1 MSSSDLHSYNP
12 EQLKRDPAVNGGRS
26 YRQCAITVM
35 DTIADPS
42 ISFDDKGIS
51 NYYHDYKKLEQEAM
65 IGSAENE
72 KLLESMINA
81 IKEEGKG
88 KKYDCV
94 TGVSGGV
101 DSSYTVLMAKRWGLR
116 PLIVHFDNGWNSEIA
131 VKNINNIIQKT
142 GFDLFTIVVNWEEF
156 RDLQLAYI
164 KSGVVDWEVPTDH
177 AIAATWYK
185 LAKKYDVKT
194 VLSGNNIVTEAV
206 MPPKWNYNKSDY
218 VNLQNIH
225 KQFGS
230 TPLKTFP
237 IYGFWQQHYM
247 KYVKGVK
254 YLKPLNLTKFNKQ
267 EAKDEIKKEF
277 GWVDY
282 GGKHYESVYTKF
294 YQAYVLPVKFH
305 IDKRKPHL
313 SNLILS
319 GQMTKEAAVR
329 ELEQPLYNE
338 TELAQEKEY
347 VLKKLGLSKEEFDRI
362 LKSPPVPH
370 EQYGVQ
376 PFITQQ
382 FPLLKLLK
390 PFKRLFK

>member
-1 MSSSDLHSYNP
+1 MSMSGLHPYDPEKLKTDLTI
-12 EQLKRDPAVNGGRS
+12 NGGRP
-26 YRQCAITVM
+26 YQQCTVTVM

-42 ISFDDKGIS
+42 ISFDEKGIS
-51 NYYHDYKKLEQEAM
+51 NYYYEYKKLEKDELIGAPGNDQLLAEM
-65 IGSAENE
+65 ID
-72 KLLESMINA
+72 K
-81 IKEEGKG
+81 IKAEGKG

-194 VLSGNNIVTEAV
+194 VLSGNNIVTEAI
-206 MPPKWNYNKSDY
+206 MPPGWNNNKTDY

-225 KQFGS
+225 KQFG
-230 TPLKTFP
+230 TIPLKTFP
-237 IYGFWQQHYM
+237 IYGSWQQHYM

-254 YLKPLNLTKFNKQ
+254 YLKPINLINFNKQ
-267 EAKDEIKKEF
+267 RAKEEIKKEF

-319 GQMTKEAAVR
+319 GQMTRDAALR

-347 VLKKLGLSKEEFDRI
+347 VLKKLRLSVEEFENI
-362 LKSPPVPH
+362 LQAPPVAH
-370 EQYGVQ
+370 ERYGVQ
-376 PFITQQ
+376 PFITAQ
-382 FPLLKLLK
+382 FPILKLLR
-390 PFKRLFK
+390 PFKRLLK